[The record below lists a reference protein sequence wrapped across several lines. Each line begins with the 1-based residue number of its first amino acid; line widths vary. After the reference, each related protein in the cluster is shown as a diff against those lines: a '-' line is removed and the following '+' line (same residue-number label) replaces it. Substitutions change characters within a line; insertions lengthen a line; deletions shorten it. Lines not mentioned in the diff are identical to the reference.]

1 MKENNIF
8 PSSDE
13 GEKELEYT
21 AGGEDNIGNGSEKSP
36 PREED
41 SPPEL
46 EKADVGLKAEG
57 PDDIT
62 IAENLEQ
69 KIEKLEQEKEEMKNR
84 MLRLQA
90 DFENFRRRVRSEK
103 ADLISYANFDLMQK
117 LLPVVDNLER
127 ALSASQGGAS
137 EGIVEGLE
145 MIRKSFLEIMAK
157 EGVTPIES
165 IGKPFDPNCHE
176 AVFREENSDFPPGTV
191 VEELQKGY
199 MFNDKVL
206 RVSMVKV
213 SAE

>member
-1 MKENNIF
+1 
-8 PSSDE
+8 
-13 GEKELEYT
+13 
-21 AGGEDNIGNGSEKSP
+21 
-36 PREED
+36 
-41 SPPEL
+41 
-46 EKADVGLKAEG
+46 
-57 PDDIT
+57 
-62 IAENLEQ
+62 
-69 KIEKLEQEKEEMKNR
+69 
-84 MLRLQA
+84 
-90 DFENFRRRVRSEK
+90 
-103 ADLISYANFDLMQK
+103 
-117 LLPVVDNLER
+117 
-127 ALSASQGGAS
+127 
-137 EGIVEGLE
+137 